1 MKSETSKRDLKKHE
15 SDFDTL
21 ELHLNIFY
29 SNALDC
35 NDTLHFIVRRTGT
48 AGAAATLDV
57 GGDFDK

>member
-1 MKSETSKRDLKKHE
+1 LKSETSK